1 MRLNIFIDT
10 EDGYIL
16 GESLIEIGESIGQG
30 NKSGSREDKERYY
43 SWELIYPEGEIPRAP
58 AQGVRYTASNKTDI
72 RETWKRFGWTPS
84 EGSR

>member
-10 EDGYIL
+10 EDGYLL
-16 GESLIEIGESIGQG
+16 GESLVEIGMSIGQG

-43 SWELIYPEGEIPRAP
+43 SWELIYPESEIPRAP
-58 AQGVRYTASNKTDI
+58 AQGFIYTPSTKTDI
-72 RETWKRFGWTPS
+72 RETFKRFGWTPS

>member
-10 EDGYIL
+10 EDGYLL
-16 GESLIEIGESIGQG
+16 GESLVEIGMSIGQG

-58 AQGVRYTASNKTDI
+58 AQGFISVSYTHLTLP
-72 RETWKRFGWTPS
+72 TKRIV
-84 EGSR
+84 

>member
-10 EDGYIL
+10 EDGYLL
-16 GESLIEIGESIGQG
+16 GESLVEIGMSIGQG

-58 AQGVRYTASNKTDI
+58 AQGFIYTPSTKTDI
-72 RETWKRFGWTPS
+72 RETFRRFGWTPP

>member
-1 MRLNIFIDT
+1 MRLNLFIDT

-16 GESLIEIGESIGQG
+16 GESLIEIGQSIRQG

-43 SWELIYPEGEIPRAP
+43 SWKLIYPEGEIPHAP
-58 AQGVRYTASNKTDI
+58 AQGFIYTPSTKTDI
-72 RETWKRFGWTPS
+72 RETFKRFGWTPS

>member
-1 MRLNIFIDT
+1 MRLNLFIDT

-16 GESLIEIGESIGQG
+16 GESLIEIGQSIRQG

-43 SWELIYPEGEIPRAP
+43 SWKLIYPEGEIPRAP
-58 AQGVRYTASNKTDI
+58 AQGFIYTPSTKTDI
-72 RETWKRFGWTPS
+72 RETFRRFGWTPP

>member
-10 EDGYIL
+10 EDGYLL
-16 GESLIEIGESIGQG
+16 GESLVEIGMSIGQG

-43 SWELIYPEGEIPRAP
+43 SWELIYPEGESPRAP
-58 AQGVRYTASNKTDI
+58 AQGFIYTPSTKTDI
-72 RETWKRFGWTPS
+72 RETFRRFGWTPP